1 MDRIMVE
8 RIVFPARRFAA
19 LSVFALLA
27 LGGAA
32 LAAPADPV
40 AAPPLQIAQATTPA
54 APSASAPAKTR
65 PSPAERVDARIK
77 SLHDRLK
84 ITSAQEPQWNA
95 VAQVMRENAQSMDQV
110 IQQRHQTQN
119 MTAVDDLKA
128 YQSIAQAHLQNVQ
141 KLIPAFQTLYDTLSP
156 EQKKA
161 ADDAFSRAR
170 GGPRRAA
177 KKQG

>member
-1 MDRIMVE
+1 MGSIMVE
-8 RIVFPARRFAA
+8 RIVFPARNAA
-19 LSVFALLA
+19 LSLFAIFA
-27 LGGAA
+27 VGGAA
-32 LAAPADPV
+32 LAASPSAE
-40 AAPPLQIAQATTPA
+40 PPLRVAQATTPA
-54 APSASAPAKTR
+54 APSGSAPAKTR
-65 PSPAERVDARIK
+65 PSPADRVDARIK

-110 IQQRHQTQN
+110 IQQRHQTQD

-128 YQSIAQAHLQNVQ
+128 YQAIAQAHLQNVQ
-141 KLIPAFQTLYDTLSP
+141 KLLPAFQALYDTLSP

-170 GGPRRAA
+170 RGTRRAA
-177 KKQG
+177 KK

>member
-1 MDRIMVE
+1 MVE
-8 RIVFPARRFAA
+8 RIAFPARRAAA
-19 LSVFALLA
+19 LAVFASLA
-27 LGGAA
+27 VAGAA
-32 LAAPADPV
+32 LAAPAD
-40 AAPPLQIAQATTPA
+40 ATNPPLRVAQAA
-54 APSASAPAKTR
+54 APSAGAPAKAR
-65 PSPAERVDARIK
+65 PSPTERVEARIK

-119 MTAVDDLKA
+119 LTAIDDLKA
-128 YQSIAQAHLQNVQ
+128 YQTIAQAHLQNVQ
-141 KLIPAFQTLYDTLSP
+141 KLLPAFQTLYDTLSP

-161 ADDAFSRAR
+161 ADDAFSQAR
-170 GGPRRAA
+170 RGPRRAA

>member
-1 MDRIMVE
+1 MVE
-8 RIVFPARRFAA
+8 RIAFPARRFAA

-27 LGGAA
+27 LGGGA
-32 LAAPADPV
+32 LAAPADP
-40 AAPPLQIAQATTPA
+40 AASPPLQVAKATSPT
-54 APSASAPAKTR
+54 APSANAPTRTR
-65 PSPAERVDARIK
+65 PSPTERVEARIK

-119 MTAVDDLKA
+119 MTAIDDLKA
-128 YQSIAQAHLQNVQ
+128 YQAIAQAHLQNVQ

-156 EQKKA
+156 EQKQA

-170 GGPRRAA
+170 RGPRRSTQ
-177 KKQG
+177 KQG

>member
-1 MDRIMVE
+1 MVE
-8 RIVFPARRFAA
+8 RIASPARCTAA

-27 LGGAA
+27 WGGAA
-32 LAAPADPV
+32 LAAATDPV
-40 AAPPLQIAQATTPA
+40 ANSPLRVAQATAPA
-54 APSASAPAKTR
+54 APSGSAPAKKR
-65 PSPAERVDARIK
+65 PSPTERVDARIK

-95 VAQVMRENAQSMDQV
+95 VAQVMHENAQTMEQA

-119 MTAVDDLKA
+119 MTAIDDLKA
-128 YQSIAQAHLQNVQ
+128 YQAIAQAHLQNVQ
-141 KLIPAFQTLYDTLSP
+141 KLIPPFQALYDTLSP

-161 ADDAFSRAR
+161 ADDAFNRAR
-170 GGPRRAA
+170 SGPRST